1 MSEIPEAP
9 SPSLWQRMLR
19 RLRDPMFWLRNP
31 VSRIVLFVL
40 MAFAIG
46 WLLRKALPAPRLDP
60 QQQLSLTGTM
70 LWISALRALIPTA
83 LAYWLLVRVIERR
96 PVTELT
102 PAKLL
107 PHAAVGWLV
116 GMGIMLVAAALMALT
131 GAYRVTGMNYAVNLL
146 TPLIVLGVLP
156 GITEEIIFRGV
167 LFRVVEDGLGTWF
180 ALVLSGLLFGAAHL
194 ANPNATWWTSLAIA
208 IEAGLLLGL
217 AYAWTRSLWF
227 CMGLHAAWNFTQ
239 GPLLGIAVS
248 GIELKGWLQ
257 ASTQG
262 PMLLS
267 GGEFGAEASLLT
279 VVLCTSLAAWFGVK
293 AMRIGQI
300 RPPFWRRPKMAPALA
315 AAPTTTADAA
325 AAE

>member
-1 MSEIPEAP
+1 MSNLSETPA
-9 SPSLWQRMLR
+9 PSLWQRMLR

-46 WLLRKALPAPRLDP
+46 WLLRKALPAPRLEP
-60 QQQLSLTGTM
+60 QQQLTMTGSA
-70 LWISALRALIPTA
+70 LWLSALRSLIPTV
-83 LAYWLLVRVIERR
+83 LAYWLLVRVIEGRK
-96 PVTELT
+96 VTELA
-102 PAKLL
+102 PKKLL
-107 PHAAVGWLV
+107 PHAGVGWLV
-116 GMGIMLVAAALMALT
+116 GMGIMLAAAALMALF
-131 GAYRVTGMNYAVNLL
+131 GAYRITGMNEAVNLL

-156 GITEEIIFRGV
+156 GINEEIIFRGV
-167 LFRVVEDGLGTWF
+167 LFRVIEDGLGTWF
-180 ALVLSGLLFGAAHL
+180 ALALSGLLFGAAHL

-279 VVLCTSLAAWFGVK
+279 VVLCTSLAGWFGLRALK
-293 AMRIGQI
+293 TGGI
-300 RPPFWRRPKMAPALA
+300 RPPFWRRPQAANADSSMPAETA
-315 AAPTTTADAA
+315 AT
-325 AAE
+325 E